1 MSYNPNNIFA
11 KIISGKITCT
21 LVHQDDFCLAFHDL
35 HPAAPIH
42 VLVIPKG
49 HYENFD
55 DFSSRASSE
64 EINGFFK
71 GVRYTLEKLKL
82 INKDGYRLITN
93 AGLNGLQSVGHFH
106 IHILAG
112 EKLGPLLVKDIYHK

>member
-1 MSYNPNNIFA
+1 MSYNANNIFA
-11 KIISGKITCT
+11 KIINGT
-21 LVHQDDFCLAFHDL
+21 LPCKKFYEDDFCLAFDDL

-49 HYENFD
+49 YYENFD
-55 DFSSRASSE
+55 DFCSRASLD

-71 GVRYTLEKLKL
+71 GVTATLAQLKL
-82 INKDGYRLITN
+82 IRQDGYRLITN
-93 AGLNGLQSVGHFH
+93 SGENGLQSVGHFH

-112 EKLGPLLVKDIYHK
+112 EKLGPLVVKDGHHI